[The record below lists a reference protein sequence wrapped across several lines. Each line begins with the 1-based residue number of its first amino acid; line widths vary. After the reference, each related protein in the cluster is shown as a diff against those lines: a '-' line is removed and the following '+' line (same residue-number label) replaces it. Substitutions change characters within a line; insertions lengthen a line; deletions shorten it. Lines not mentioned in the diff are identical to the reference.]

1 MSLHAAVKV
10 AMQRGFIREGRRTGA
25 QTQLAKM
32 YGVSRQVVAYYVKEE
47 RRRQRQEGW
56 KEVRDVTAGK
66 TPRTQ
71 QDS

>member
-1 MSLHAAVKV
+1 MSSLHAAVKI
-10 AMQRGFIREGRRTGA
+10 AMQKGWIVEGRKTGA
-25 QTQLAKM
+25 ASKLARM
-32 YGVSRQVVAYYVKEE
+32 YGLSRQVVAYWVKEE
-47 RRRQRQEGW
+47 RRRQEGW